1 MQITIYRA
9 TQIGGQITRISTAH
23 ASIIID
29 LGHNLPNHAEDEDAY
44 DNDRAIA
51 EITKDCSAILYTHY
65 HGDHIGL
72 FHHVPN
78 NIPQY
83 IGEVAKQVVC
93 RKYKQL
99 CCLRAPS
106 LQQKYCRALTVAS
119 KMHTFHENQT
129 LHFGDIIV
137 TPYFASHSAY
147 DAYMFLIEADGKR
160 ILHTGDFRGH
170 GYLSKGLLPIIQK
183 YIGQVDAL
191 IIEGTMLARKDE
203 TILTE
208 RALSQKAVEL
218 MKEHKYV
225 FVHCSSTDME
235 RLASFKN
242 ATRSMSPQRPLLADD
257 YQKDILDIF
266 SATAG
271 EKQSSMGR
279 NSSCFKFGTIYTYG
293 DWNIKLKEWMVE
305 NGFTMFVRASGKF
318 HMLLDRILPILPIEE
333 KPLLI
338 YSMWN
343 GYINHDDT
351 RNEEYIKLQE
361 RFRDV
366 IQLHTSGH
374 ATIETLRNV
383 CELANPRFAI
393 LPIHRDKG
401 TDFSSI
407 GIPSQLQ
414 DRIITTSCKLS
425 NDIDIEFL

>member
-208 RALSQKAVEL
+208 SVLSQKAAEL
-218 MKEHKYV
+218 IKEHKYV

-242 ATRSMSPQRPLLADD
+242 ATRSMFSKRPLLADE
-257 YQKDILDIF
+257 YQKDILALF
-266 SATAG
+266 SETAG
-271 EKQSSMGR
+271 KKSP
-279 NSSCFKFGTIYTYG
+279 CFDFGKIYTYSEK
-293 DWNIKLKEWMVE
+293 NPKLKAWMQE
-305 NGFTMFVRASGKF
+305 KGFTMFIRASASF
-318 HMLLDRILPILPIEE
+318 NRLLDLILPMLPVEG

-338 YSMWN
+338 YSMWD
-343 GYINHDDT
+343 GYINRDDT
-351 RNEEYIKLQE
+351 RNEDYVYLQK
-361 RFRDV
+361 RFAEV
-366 IQLHTSGH
+366 VQLHTSGH
-374 ATIETLRNV
+374 ATADTLRRV
-383 CELANPRFAI
+383 CELTNPRLAI

-401 TDFSSI
+401 TDLSSI

-414 DRIITTSCKLS
+414 ERIVTTSCKLS
-425 NDIDIEFL
+425 NDINIEFL

>member
-99 CCLRAPS
+99 SFLRELS
-106 LQQKYCRALTVAS
+106 QQQKYRHALTVAS
-119 KMHTFHENQT
+119 GMHTFHENQK
-129 LHFGDIIV
+129 LRFGDIVV
-137 TPYFASHSAY
+137 TPYFVSHSAY
-147 DAYMFLIEADGKR
+147 DAYMFLIEAEGKR

-170 GYLSKGLLPIIQK
+170 GYLSKGLILTIQK
-183 YIGQVDAL
+183 YIGQVDVL

-208 RALSQKAVEL
+208 SVLSQKAAEL
-218 MKEHKYV
+218 IKEHKYV

-242 ATRSMSPQRPLLADD
+242 ATRSMFPKRPLLADE
-257 YQKDILDIF
+257 YQKDILALF
-266 SATAG
+266 SETAG
-271 EKQSSMGR
+271 KKSP
-279 NSSCFKFGTIYTYG
+279 CFDFGKIYTYSEK
-293 DWNIKLKEWMVE
+293 NPKLKAWMQE
-305 NGFTMFVRASGKF
+305 KGFTMFIRVSASF
-318 HMLLDRILPILPIEE
+318 NRLLDLILPMLPVEG

-338 YSMWN
+338 YSMWD
-343 GYINHDDT
+343 GYINRDDT
-351 RNEEYIKLQE
+351 RNEDYVYLQK
-361 RFRDV
+361 RFAEV
-366 IQLHTSGH
+366 VQLHTSGH
-374 ATIETLRNV
+374 ATADTLRRV
-383 CELANPRFAI
+383 CELTNPRLAI

-401 TDFSSI
+401 TDLSSI

-414 DRIITTSCKLS
+414 ERIVTTSCKLS
-425 NDIDIEFL
+425 NDINIEFL

>member
-1 MQITIYRA
+1 MQITIHRA

-23 ASIIID
+23 ANIIID
-29 LGHNLPNHAEDEDAY
+29 LGHNLPNNTKDEDAY
-44 DNDRAIA
+44 DNDCAIA
-51 EITKDCSAILYTHY
+51 EITEGCSAILYTHY

-72 FHHVPN
+72 FHHVPD

-99 CCLRAPS
+99 CFLQEQS
-106 LQQKYCRALTVAS
+106 QQQKYRRALTVAS
-119 KMHTFHENQT
+119 GMHTFHENQT
-129 LHFGDIIV
+129 LRFGDISV
-137 TPYFASHSAY
+137 TPYFVSHSAY
-147 DAYMFLIEADGKR
+147 DAYMFLIEAEGKR

-170 GYLSKGLLPIIQK
+170 GYLSKGLLPTIQK
-183 YIGQVDAL
+183 YIGQVDLL
-191 IIEGTMLARKDE
+191 IIEGTMLARKEE

-208 RALSQKAVEL
+208 ATLSQKAAEL
-218 MKEHKYV
+218 MNKHKYV

-242 ATRSMSPQRPLLADD
+242 ATRSMFPKRPLLADD

-271 EKQSSMGR
+271 EKKALT
-279 NSSCFKFGTIYTYG
+279 SCFKFGTVYAYG
-293 DWNIKLKEWMVE
+293 DWNVKLKKWMTE
-305 NGFTMFVRASGKF
+305 NGFTMFVRASEKF
-318 HMLLDRILPILPIEE
+318 HTFLNQILPILPAEE

-338 YSMWN
+338 YSMWE
-343 GYINHDDT
+343 GYINRDDT
-351 RNEEYIKLQE
+351 RNEEYVKLQK
-361 RFRDV
+361 RFTDV

-374 ATIETLRNV
+374 ATIDTLRNV
-383 CELANPRFAI
+383 CELTNPRLAI
-393 LPIHRDKG
+393 LPIHKDKE

-414 DRIITTSCKLS
+414 EKIITTSRKLS
-425 NDIDIEFL
+425 NDINIEFL

>member
-191 IIEGTMLARKDE
+191 IIEGTMLVRKDE

-208 RALSQKAVEL
+208 SVLSQKAAEL
-218 MKEHKYV
+218 IKEHKYV

-242 ATRSMSPQRPLLADD
+242 ATRSMFPKRPLLADE
-257 YQKDILDIF
+257 YQKDILALF
-266 SATAG
+266 SETAG
-271 EKQSSMGR
+271 KKSP
-279 NSSCFKFGTIYTYG
+279 CFDFGKIYTYSEK
-293 DWNIKLKEWMVE
+293 NPKLKAWMQE
-305 NGFTMFVRASGKF
+305 KGFTMFIRASASF
-318 HMLLDRILPILPIEE
+318 NRLLDLILPMLPVEG

-338 YSMWN
+338 YSMWD
-343 GYINHDDT
+343 GYINRDDT
-351 RNEEYIKLQE
+351 RNEDYVYLQK
-361 RFRDV
+361 RFAEV
-366 IQLHTSGH
+366 VQLHTSGH
-374 ATIETLRNV
+374 ATADTLRRV
-383 CELANPRFAI
+383 CELTNPRLAI

-401 TDFSSI
+401 TDLSSI

-414 DRIITTSCKLS
+414 ERIVTTSCKLS
-425 NDIDIEFL
+425 NDINIEFL

>member
-242 ATRSMSPQRPLLADD
+242 ATRSMFPKRPLLADE
-257 YQKDILDIF
+257 YQNDILALF
-266 SATAG
+266 SETAG
-271 EKQSSMGR
+271 KKSP
-279 NSSCFKFGTIYTYG
+279 CFDFGKIYTYSEK
-293 DWNIKLKEWMVE
+293 NPKLKAWMQE
-305 NGFTMFVRASGKF
+305 KGFTMFIRASASF
-318 HMLLDRILPILPIEE
+318 NRLLDLILPMLPVEG

-338 YSMWN
+338 YSMWD
-343 GYINHDDT
+343 GYINRDDT
-351 RNEEYIKLQE
+351 RNEDYVYLQK
-361 RFRDV
+361 RFAEV
-366 IQLHTSGH
+366 VQLHTSGH
-374 ATIETLRNV
+374 AMADTLRRV
-383 CELANPRFAI
+383 CELTNPRLAI

-401 TDFSSI
+401 TDLSSI

-414 DRIITTSCKLS
+414 ERIVTTSCKLS
-425 NDIDIEFL
+425 NDINIEFL

>member
-1 MQITIYRA
+1 MQITIHRA
-9 TQIGGQITRISTAH
+9 SQIGGQITCISTDQ

-29 LGHNLPNHAEDEDAY
+29 LGHNLPNHAEDDDAY

-99 CCLRAPS
+99 SFLRELS
-106 LQQKYCRALTVAS
+106 QQQKYRHALTVAS
-119 KMHTFHENQT
+119 GMHTFHENQK
-129 LHFGDIIV
+129 LRFGDIVV
-137 TPYFASHSAY
+137 TPYFVSHSAY
-147 DAYMFLIEADGKR
+147 DAYMFLIEAEGKR

-170 GYLSKGLLPIIQK
+170 GYLSKGLILTIQK
-183 YIGQVDAL
+183 YIGQVDVL

-208 RALSQKAVEL
+208 SVLSQKAAEL
-218 MKEHKYV
+218 IKEHKYV

-242 ATRSMSPQRPLLADD
+242 ATRSMFPKRPLLADD
-257 YQKDILDIF
+257 YQKDILALF
-266 SATAG
+266 SETAG
-271 EKQSSMGR
+271 KKSP
-279 NSSCFKFGTIYTYG
+279 CFDFGKIYTYSEK
-293 DWNIKLKEWMVE
+293 NPKLKAWMQE
-305 NGFTMFVRASGKF
+305 KGFTMFIRASASF
-318 HMLLDRILPILPIEE
+318 NRLLDLILPMLPVEG

-338 YSMWN
+338 YSMWD
-343 GYINHDDT
+343 GYINRDDT
-351 RNEEYIKLQE
+351 RNEDYVYLQK
-361 RFRDV
+361 RFAEV
-366 IQLHTSGH
+366 VQLHTSGH
-374 ATIETLRNV
+374 ATADTLRRV
-383 CELANPRFAI
+383 CELTNPRLAI

-401 TDFSSI
+401 TDLSSI

-414 DRIITTSCKLS
+414 ERSVTTSCKLS
-425 NDIDIEFL
+425 NDINIEFL